1 MALSPVSSTVAERVV
16 TADIPVETSRT
27 YELFTTGMRSF
38 IDGESA
44 IRQFIRKALITARST
59 FIVYDNQYGNEID
72 TLIGQNVN
80 NALFDVEIIRMIRE
94 ALIYDERILNVSD
107 FAITR
112 NGDAVYVSFT
122 VESTEGI
129 ITEEVTL

>member
-1 MALSPVSSTVAERVV
+1 MALSPVPSNVAERVV
-16 TADIPVETSRT
+16 TADISVETSRT

-44 IRQFIRKALITARST
+44 IRQLIRKALITARST

-80 NALFDVEIIRMIRE
+80 NALFDVEIIRTIRE

-107 FAITR
+107 FVITR
-112 NGDAVYVSFT
+112 NGDAVYVSFA

-129 ITEEVTL
+129 ITEGVTL